1 MSFFRSSRE
10 KTSRVKISRQIPAMA
25 AGMIQK
31 TGQDGDLR
39 TYTPYKRPSL
49 IQTFFGKI
57 STEVDIGRI
66 VEATNVHYKT
76 KLQVASKKFPE
87 LSFFHP
93 SKNQLVK
100 RCSQILLFAVKQ
112 EKEGKKGKKEDKKF
126 IKGSSCSAV
135 F

>member
-1 MSFFRSSRE
+1 
-10 KTSRVKISRQIPAMA
+10 MA

-93 SKNQLVK
+93 SKNQLAP
-100 RCSQILLFAVKQ
+100 CYNY
-112 EKEGKKGKKEDKKF
+112 GKVEA
-126 IKGSSCSAV
+126 CL
-135 F
+135 